1 MAEHGRLT
9 TVVVDSDRDV
19 IERITGLAAAVPQV
33 EVVATTTDE
42 HVAHTL
48 VSRYKPDVIVVGRW
62 VAADD
67 RPADHSSAAPP
78 ALVSGLEVV
87 NRVRYTHP
95 DAVSVVCA
103 SGDELRIAAR
113 NVGVGL
119 YVDSTDLEGLW
130 SQVLDVMRRRS
141 ARPAGG

>member
-1 MAEHGRLT
+1 MVEQRRLT
-9 TVVVDSDRDV
+9 TVVVDSDRDL
-19 IERITGLAAAVPQV
+19 IERITDLAAAVPQV

-48 VSRYKPDVIVVGRW
+48 VSRYKPDVLVVGRW
-62 VAADD
+62 VAADS
-67 RPADHSSAAPP
+67 RSADHGSAAAPP
-78 ALVSGLEVV
+78 LISGLEIA
-87 NRVRYTHP
+87 NRMRYAHP
-95 DAVSVVCA
+95 DAVSVLCA
-103 SGDELRIAAR
+103 PGDELRIAAR

>member
-1 MAEHGRLT
+1 MVEQRRLT
-9 TVVVDSDRDV
+9 TVVVDSDRDL
-19 IERITGLAAAVPQV
+19 IERITDLAAAVPQV

-62 VAADD
+62 VATDT
-67 RPADHSSAAPP
+67 RPADHRSAPP
-78 ALVSGLEVV
+78 PLISGLEIAH
-87 NRVRYTHP
+87 RVRYVHP
-95 DAVSVVCA
+95 DAVSVLCA
-103 SGDELRIAAR
+103 PGDELRIAAR

-119 YVDSTDLEGLW
+119 YVDSTELEGLW

-141 ARPAGG
+141 APPADA